1 MEARMRTFSVLMAAL
16 FLSCSLQAADGPR
29 VFITDSKSWEI
40 NGNAGGA
47 NGAFGASTHGGAR
60 PQTAEIIK
68 TFGQRCPAAIVTMKQ
83 EKADYV
89 VVLEHEGGKGL
100 LRRDNKVAVFNKDG
114 DAIFSRS
121 TMSLGGSVEGACGA
135 LSKDWEQSGAEKASA
150 ANTGTAFTARTAPG
164 TVAPELAKVQVSS
177 TPSGADIEIDGS
189 FMGST
194 PSAIKLT
201 AGEHMLAVK
210 KSGYKGWQR
219 KIKVTGGDISLV
231 AELEKGDS
239 KGGQ

>member
-1 MEARMRTFSVLMAAL
+1 MRISSLVAATL
-16 FLSCSLQAADGPR
+16 FLAGWLQAAEGPR

-40 NGNAGGA
+40 SGHSGGTR
-47 NGAFGASTHGGAR
+47 GAFGGETHGGAR

-68 TFGQRCPAAIVTMKQ
+68 TFGERCPMAIVTMKQ
-83 EKADYV
+83 EKADYI
-89 VVLEHEGGKGL
+89 VVLEHEGGKSM

-121 TMSLGGSVEGACGA
+121 TMSLGGSVKDACGA
-135 LSKDWEQSGAEKASA
+135 LSKDWTQGGAEKASVA
-150 ANTGTAFTARTAPG
+150 QPSTEFTARSAPAG
-164 TVAPELAKVQVSS
+164 AVASELAKVQISS

-201 AGEHMLAVK
+201 PGEHVLAVK

-219 KIKVTGGDISLV
+219 KIKVTGGDISLA